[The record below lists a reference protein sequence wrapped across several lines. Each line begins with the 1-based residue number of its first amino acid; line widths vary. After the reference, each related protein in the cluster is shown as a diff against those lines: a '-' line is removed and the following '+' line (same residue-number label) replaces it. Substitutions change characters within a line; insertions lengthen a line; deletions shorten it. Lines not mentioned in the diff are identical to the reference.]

1 MAWAIGNMPA
11 ATAPAAP
18 PLDPPGLRFVS
29 HGLRL
34 GPKRRFSAA
43 VITPNS
49 GVLVR
54 PHSTKPAS
62 TSAST
67 TSSVSSLGP
76 SGAPWEPNVTGQP
89 ATGVRSL
96 IGIGTPRNGDS
107 SPAAMRRSASP
118 AAARASSSL
127 RQVTSLS
134 SGFSLSTAARQAS
147 SSSTEDSSRARSA
160 AASSSAEE
168 AGPRSGMGA
177 TLTRR
182 VRGRRLRAVALDLR
196 GKTAFI
202 TGAARG
208 IGAATAERMYARG
221 ANVALVGLEPERLR
235 ANAERLGERAA
246 WFEADVT
253 DMAALEAAVQETVE
267 RFGGIDVAVAN
278 AGIAFTGTLSTAP
291 VEQVE
296 RTLAVNLLG
305 VWRTDRAV
313 LAELRRSRGYLLNVA
328 SMAAVMH
335 APMMGPYTSA
345 KAGVEAL
352 TDALR
357 LEVAPHGVGV
367 GCAYFGFLDTDLV
380 KASFAQPSTEAHE
393 AGDARLDAQS
403 GAAGEGDRRDR
414 ARRGP
419 PLGAGVVAALGG
431 PPDLHARPLSAAR
444 RTPGACA
451 TSTRYARTCGS
462 PRPRRRPRRW
472 TRCSASR
479 RRRCPRGAGAGAAA
493 LTRRR

>member
-1 MAWAIGNMPA
+1 
-11 ATAPAAP
+11 
-18 PLDPPGLRFVS
+18 
-29 HGLRL
+29 
-34 GPKRRFSAA
+34 
-43 VITPNS
+43 
-49 GVLVR
+49 
-54 PHSTKPAS
+54 
-62 TSAST
+62 
-67 TSSVSSLGP
+67 
-76 SGAPWEPNVTGQP
+76 
-89 ATGVRSL
+89 
-96 IGIGTPRNGDS
+96 
-107 SPAAMRRSASP
+107 
-118 AAARASSSL
+118 
-127 RQVTSLS
+127 
-134 SGFSLSTAARQAS
+134 
-147 SSSTEDSSRARSA
+147 
-160 AASSSAEE
+160 
-168 AGPRSGMGA
+168 
-177 TLTRR
+177 
-182 VRGRRLRAVALDLR
+182 VALDLR

-278 AGIAFTGTLSTAP
+278 AGIAFTGTLSSAP

-335 APMMGPYTSA
+335 APMMGPYSSA
-345 KAGVEAL
+345 NAGVEAL

-380 KASFAQPSTEAHE
+380 KASFAQPSTEGMKQAMPDWMRNP
-393 AGDARLDAQS
+393 APLGKAIDAIER
-403 GAAGEGDRRDR
+403 GV
-414 ARRGP
+414 ARRSARVWSPRWVGP
-419 PLGAGVVAALGG
+419 LIYMRGFFQPLVERQALRDLDSLRENVRIAETSPEAETMDPVLGVAAKAL
-431 PPDLHARPLSAAR
+431 PAEEQAPAPLR
-444 RTPGACA
+444 
-451 TSTRYARTCGS
+451 
-462 PRPRRRPRRW
+462 
-472 TRCSASR
+472 
-479 RRRCPRGAGAGAAA
+479 
-493 LTRRR
+493 